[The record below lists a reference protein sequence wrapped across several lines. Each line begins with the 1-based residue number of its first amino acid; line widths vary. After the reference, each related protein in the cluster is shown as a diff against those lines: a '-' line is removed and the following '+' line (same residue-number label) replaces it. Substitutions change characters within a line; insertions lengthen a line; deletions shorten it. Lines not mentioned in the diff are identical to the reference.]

1 MHPLDAPPLDKAGIA
16 QGAAQ
21 LAARDPALAA
31 VLKRRGL
38 PPLWGREPGFAT
50 LLLIILEQ
58 QVSLASARKTFE
70 RLNVAAGVLTPQR
83 LLELDDETFRA
94 AGFSRQKSAYARGLA
109 RDLASGALDL
119 DALETLS
126 DAHAFARL
134 VALHGVGPWSANI
147 YLLMALRRPDVW
159 PAGDLGLIVGAQI
172 IWGLDERPP
181 AAYVAERAAAWSPW
195 RAVAARLLWSE
206 YLAHQQAGTLP
217 RPPRASGKQG
227 HGSRA
232 QSARS

>member
-1 MHPLDAPPLDKAGIA
+1 MESPPTRAQQPVAQQPLDAARLA
-16 QGAAQ
+16 QGAEE

-31 VLKRRGL
+31 ILARRGA

-70 RLNVAAGVLTPQR
+70 RVQAAAGELTPARLLALDDDTLRAAGV
-83 LLELDDETFRA
+83 
-94 AGFSRQKSAYARGLA
+94 SRQKSAYARGLA
-109 RDLASGALDL
+109 YDLASGALDL
-119 DALETLS
+119 AALTEMGDTQ
-126 DAHAFARL
+126 AFDRL

-159 PAGDLGLIVGAQI
+159 PAGDLGLIVGAQL
-172 IWGLDERPP
+172 IWALRERPS
-181 AAYVAERAAAWSPW
+181 AAWVAERAAAWTPW

-206 YLAHQQAGTLP
+206 YLAHQRAGTLP
-217 RPPRASGKQG
+217 RRPRS
-227 HGSRA
+227 S
-232 QSARS
+232 